1 MRLSEFL
8 KTLPTDKHIKIGA
21 NDGSNYFYVG
31 NPADMLA
38 TFRKKNKCYQQYDK
52 MIFDAAE
59 HLVSKIEAEIKLL
72 YSGFARQ
79 ESETVRKTII
89 ERIVNADKR
98 YREALEKRDK
108 IVPLAER
115 EIFRTFEADEIV
127 DEGTT
132 AIIVYGTEFGRFWTY
147 DKGNLGFGKKILQ
160 TLRIGN
166 MEVAE

>member
-1 MRLSEFL
+1 MKLSELL
-8 KTLPTDKHIKIGA
+8 KTLPPDKHIKIGA
-21 NDGSNYFYVG
+21 KDGSNYFYVG

-38 TFRKKNKCYQQYDK
+38 TFKKKNKCYQQYDK

-72 YSGFARQ
+72 YSGIARQ
-79 ESETVRKTII
+79 ESEMVRQTII
-89 ERIVNADKR
+89 ERIINADRR
-98 YREALEKRDK
+98 YSDALEKRNM

-132 AIIVYGTEFGRFWTY
+132 AIIVDGTEFGRFWTY
-147 DKGNLGFGKKILQ
+147 DEGNLGFGKKILT

-166 MEVAE
+166 MEVAD